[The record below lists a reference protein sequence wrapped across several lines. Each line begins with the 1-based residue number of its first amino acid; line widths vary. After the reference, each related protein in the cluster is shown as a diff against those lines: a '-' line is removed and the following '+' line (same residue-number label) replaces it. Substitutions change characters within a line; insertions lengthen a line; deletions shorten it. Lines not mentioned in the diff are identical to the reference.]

1 MEPCTFHPKLDKIN
15 KIHPEKISFISGNG
29 NSENISYIFLKESF
43 SNISGNGN
51 PPKILIFQETEPSHI
66 SGSNFQSLKNKKKPS
81 INKKE

>member
-51 PPKILIFQETEPSHI
+51 PPKS
-66 SGSNFQSLKNKKKPS
+66 
-81 INKKE
+81 